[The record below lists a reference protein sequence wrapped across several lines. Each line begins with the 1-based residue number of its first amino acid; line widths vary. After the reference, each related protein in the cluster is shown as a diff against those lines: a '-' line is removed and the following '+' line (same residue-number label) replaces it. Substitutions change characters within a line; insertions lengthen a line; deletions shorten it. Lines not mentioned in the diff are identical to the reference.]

1 MPPDEIIT
9 RLKRFHD
16 ESFPRFEGQFRGLVQ
31 GGQHPR
37 ILFIGCSDSRIVPH
51 MLMDCGPGDLFVV
64 RNVGNLVPP
73 FDASYGYH
81 GTVAAIEFAV
91 LNLGVRDIIVCGHTH
106 CGAIRALYTDPH
118 PEAVHMTR
126 WLDLAREAALPVT
139 LTEDALRRVE
149 QRSIALQLNRLLD
162 YPMVRRRVESGELFL
177 HGWHYVIEDGAV
189 QILDVRSHAFVP
201 LE

>member
-1 MPPDEIIT
+1 MPDEIIS

-16 ESFPRFEGQFRGLVQ
+16 ESFPRFAGQFRGLVE

-73 FDASYGYH
+73 FDASHGYH

-106 CGAIRALYTDPH
+106 CGAIRALYAGTP
-118 PEAVHMTR
+118 PEAVHLTR
-126 WLDLAREAALPVT
+126 WLDLAREAVLPVT
-139 LTEDALRRVE
+139 QTEEALRRVE
-149 QRSIALQLNRLLD
+149 QRSIALQLDRLLE
-162 YPMVRRRVESGELFL
+162 YPMVRRRVEAGELFL
-177 HGWHYVIEDGAV
+177 HGWHYVIEDGTV
-189 QILDVRSHAFVP
+189 QILDIGSHAFVP